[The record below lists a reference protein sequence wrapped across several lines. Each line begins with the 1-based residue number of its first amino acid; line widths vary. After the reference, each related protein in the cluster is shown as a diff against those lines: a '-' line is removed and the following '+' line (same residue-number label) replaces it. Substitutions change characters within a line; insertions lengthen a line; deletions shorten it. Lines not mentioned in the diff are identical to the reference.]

1 MKNSNQ
7 PPSLATAEQLAAA
20 FQMTLTQIWRLQ
32 RLGRIPVVRLGRR
45 TLRFNVAEVA
55 EALAAQTKPSTYL
68 RSATNLLPKL
78 TTKGPRK

>member
-55 EALAAQTKPSTYL
+55 EALAAQTKPSTYQ
-68 RSATNLLPKL
+68 RSATNLFPQPA
-78 TTKGPRK
+78 TKGPRK